1 MAIGLAALLTAT
13 PGVAWAPQPGSQTL
27 FVTSPVFETL
37 YEGTRGP
44 GKTNALLKVLEPYG
58 IKEMAQSGLLAIG
71 RGSKSITERVFKN

>member
-44 GKTNALLKVLEPYG
+44 GKTNALLMDFCFLQ
-58 IKEMAQSGLLAIG
+58 ALRSTFFT
-71 RGSKSITERVFKN
+71 R